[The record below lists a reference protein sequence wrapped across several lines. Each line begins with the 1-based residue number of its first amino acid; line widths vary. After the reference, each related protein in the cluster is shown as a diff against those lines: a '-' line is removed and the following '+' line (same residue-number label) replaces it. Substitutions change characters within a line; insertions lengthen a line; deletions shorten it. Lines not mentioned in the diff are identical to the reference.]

1 MRKRERAGQ
10 DTAAPPEQE
19 TAQSGSPGGS
29 VARRLTP
36 VDVQQKVFRLSVRGY
51 NEREVD
57 QFLDEVTEE
66 IARLHA
72 ENKRL
77 REDLDSRGTVRLS
90 TDVALEGDA
99 LIRQARAEADRIIA
113 EAEARTGTL
122 SRDTQWKAGMGRF
135 LSREK
140 EFLQSLA
147 SLIQGHAE
155 RVKEDAQRARDE
167 LAPRPPAPSTAEPL
181 IDLTRPEQRPGPAPA
196 REAREARRSG
206 AEPESAMSSPWAGPR
221 PLETADVDRP
231 QEQRS
236 VRELFW
242 GEE

>member
-1 MRKRERAGQ
+1 MQCPHRFAANGIEPLVVLAKLVALIRGTEWSPALVDARQVSPEDPEAESGILEL
-10 DTAAPPEQE
+10 DT
-19 TAQSGSPGGS
+19 
-29 VARRLTP
+29 
-36 VDVQQKVFRLSVRGY
+36 
-51 NEREVD
+51 
-57 QFLDEVTEE
+57 
-66 IARLHA
+66 
-72 ENKRL
+72 RL

-167 LAPRPPAPSTAEPL
+167 LAPLIAESEAEVNRMREPYERIYRRCLAMPIARDTFPAL
-181 IDLTRPEQRPGPAPA
+181 LPA
-196 REAREARRSG
+196 RS
-206 AEPESAMSSPWAGPR
+206 ES
-221 PLETADVDRP
+221 
-231 QEQRS
+231 
-236 VRELFW
+236 
-242 GEE
+242 